1 MNYYADVILP
11 LPLHGTFTY
20 ELTKKEYENLGIGHR
35 VAVSFGKRK
44 VYTGVIKQIHTNK
57 PTLYDTKPIEFVYD
71 KKELISE
78 SQIDFWSWI
87 SKYYFTPIG
96 DVLKAAI
103 PSTFLLESETIIIKK
118 EINSD
123 DIGQMTDDEYLI
135 YEALDFNT
143 LKINEVSDILDKK
156 NTYSV
161 IQKMILKGFIE
172 LNFEINDKY
181 KPKLLNVIYLNKE
194 LLEEQK
200 IKNSLKILNSS
211 PKQKEILMQIISNL
225 KSQKYIILKDFK
237 KIIKFSDST
246 IKGLEQKGFITINKI
261 KIERNDNKIEH
272 YSKTNDLSKSQL
284 NALDQVQCQLKDK
297 DVILLEGV
305 TSSGKTEIYIKI
317 IEDYLDKEMQVLY
330 LLPEISLTT
339 QIIQKLKIHFGDKIS
354 VFHSRY
360 SLNERTEVWENIKK
374 NQKKSRLIV
383 GARSSVFLPFQ
394 NLGLI
399 IIDEEHEIS
408 YKQQEPSP
416 RYNARDSAIYLSK
429 LNNSKVILGSA
440 TPSIE
445 SSFNAKNNKYGYVK
459 LKERFGNIE
468 MPNIFTIDMKNE
480 LKHEYSS
487 IFSLRLVEE
496 IEKTIKDGKQVILFR
511 NRRGYSPQWLCDS
524 CGQNVMC
531 DNCDV
536 SLTYHISSN
545 SLKCHYCGFSSIAE
559 KKCSTC
565 GFDTMIYKGDGTQQI
580 EEVIKEIFPDIRS
593 KRMDW
598 DSTRGKWSFDKIIN
612 SFANHEVDILIGTQM
627 ITKGLD
633 FKNVNLVG
641 VLNTD
646 HFLNFPDFRAHEKAF
661 QVLTQVAGRSGR
673 SGQRGK
679 VFLQT
684 YQPEHPII
692 KNVINND
699 YDEMY
704 NNQLIERKDY
714 NYPPF
719 VRLIRITLK
728 DKSYEKLNSSSD
740 WINKVM
746 RANYKGIVLG
756 PVYPEVS
763 RIKNKYHKEF
773 LIKLSGLKEL
783 NNFRNTF
790 QSIIKSF
797 DSISKYRSVKITVDV
812 DPI

>member
-57 PTLYDTKPIEFVYD
+57 PTLYETKPIEFVYD

-123 DIGQMTDDEYLI
+123 DIEQMSDDEYLI

-172 LNFEINDKY
+172 LNFEINEKY

-200 IKNSLKILNSS
+200 IKNALKILNSS

-246 IKGLEQKGFITINKI
+246 IKGLEQKGFITINRI
-261 KIERNDNKIEH
+261 KIERNDNKLEH
-272 YSKTNDLSKSQL
+272 YSKTNDLSESQL
-284 NALDQVQCQLKDK
+284 NALDQVQSQLKYK

-317 IEDYLDKEMQVLY
+317 IEDYLNKEMQVLY

-374 NQKKSRLIV
+374 NQNKSRLIV

-545 SLKCHYCGFSSIAE
+545 SLKCHYCGFSSKAE

-580 EEVIKEIFPDIRS
+580 EEVIKEIFPDVRS

-773 LIKLSGLKEL
+773 LIKLAGLKEL

-797 DSISKYRSVKITVDV
+797 DSISKYRSVRIIVDV

>member
-57 PTLYDTKPIEFVYD
+57 PTLYETKPIEFVYD

-123 DIGQMTDDEYLI
+123 DIEQMTDDEYLI

-172 LNFEINDKY
+172 LNFEINEKY

-200 IKNSLKILNSS
+200 IKNALKILNSS

-261 KIERNDNKIEH
+261 KIERNDNKLEH
-272 YSKTNDLSKSQL
+272 YSKTNDLSESQL
-284 NALDQVQCQLKDK
+284 NALDQVQSQLKDK

-305 TSSGKTEIYIKI
+305 TSSGKTEIYMKI

-374 NQKKSRLIV
+374 NQNKSRLIV

-545 SLKCHYCGFSSIAE
+545 SLKCHYCGFSSKAE

-580 EEVIKEIFPDIRS
+580 EEVIKEIFPDVRS

-773 LIKLSGLKEL
+773 LIKLAGLKEL

-797 DSISKYRSVKITVDV
+797 DSISKYRSVRIIVDV